1 MYSGKITAWAF
12 HMYFQS
18 VSKFFSPS
26 IFLSANYIKNNFLLG
41 CRTSSFHNWH
51 IIFFFLVATH

>member
-51 IIFFFLVATH
+51 IIFFF